1 MAPDYDHI
9 STPGL
14 ALIALALVVL
24 TWRFRTLFGFLL
36 TIIAVFVLAV
46 RVLAAADL
54 PAAQS
59 ERISL
64 AIPEPRPPLV
74 AVPEPDPAAV
84 GVLLDRWSRSSA
96 PLAPLWGDR

>member
-1 MAPDYDHI
+1 MSPDYDYI
-9 STPGL
+9 STPFL
-14 ALIALALVVL
+14 VLIVIALAGL

-54 PAAQS
+54 PAPQA
-59 ERISL
+59 ERMSF
-64 AIPEPRPPLV
+64 AEPAHVRRLV
-74 AVPEPDPAAV
+74 VVPEPDPAAV

-96 PLAPLWGDR
+96 PLVPLGK